1 MWAGADACSDV
12 RGTAVYLN
20 GHLLQANHSAAA
32 LNAIIPDSLLYSKHV
47 QRDSGEL
54 VVVGPRAYVFVLV
67 QGAKHRHCRK
77 TLR

>member
-47 QRDSGEL
+47 QRDSGEP